1 MPMRLVVA
9 VVAFAALVAAAP
21 LPAAAQA
28 GRSEI
33 NGTIFDTA
41 KSVIPGATV
50 TATHEATGLVRTFT
64 SGADG
69 RFVIATL
76 TPGTY
81 TIAVELAGFQ
91 TTTRQGVAVGV
102 GQELTLDFTLSVAA
116 LQESLTVTA
125 EAPVVEVTASRVGT
139 NVTTREIDNLPSQ
152 GRNQLSLMQLVPGL
166 TPSLQPGTFEG
177 GQFNANGRETGS
189 NMFMVDG
196 VYNNDDRLGGSQ
208 GTQARVPLDVMAE
221 FQVLTHQYT
230 AEFGG
235 SLRGRRQR
243 GDQERHQQ
251 HPRPRLL
258 LLPGRQPE
266 RDELL
271 PEAPGRG
278 ESGQRQQGVGRQ
290 RRWARSSGTRRSGS
304 AASSA
309 TNSTTPCR
317 SSIRPRRR
325 RSPSRTPTRPRSA
338 SWNTFLRGDY
348 QMTQSN
354 NLSVR
359 WIKEAAIT
367 VGEDWEDELSTP
379 DHWTSRT
386 TAATRR
392 ST

>member
-9 VVAFAALVAAAP
+9 AVAFAALVAAAP

-41 KSVIPGATV
+41 KAVIPGATV

-64 SGADG
+64 SGEDG

-235 SLRGRRQR
+235 SSGRRRQR
-243 GDQERHQQ
+243 GHQERHQQ
-251 HPRPRLL
+251 HPRPR
-258 LLPGRQPE
+258 R
-266 RDELL
+266 
-271 PEAPGRG
+271 
-278 ESGQRQQGVGRQ
+278 
-290 RRWARSSGTRRSGS
+290 
-304 AASSA
+304 
-309 TNSTTPCR
+309 TT
-317 SSIRPRRR
+317 I
-325 RSPSRTPTRPRSA
+325 
-338 SWNTFLRGDY
+338 
-348 QMTQSN
+348 
-354 NLSVR
+354 
-359 WIKEAAIT
+359 
-367 VGEDWEDELSTP
+367 
-379 DHWTSRT
+379 SRT
-386 TAATRR
+386 TA
-392 ST
+392 